1 MRRTQIDELIK
12 RVARI
17 RVLTITSSRAQIHS
31 TSRPDWSDK
40 NGLAP
45 GRKNR
50 REAVFAFVGS

>member
-1 MRRTQIDELIK
+1 MHRTQIDELIR
-12 RVARI
+12 RVARVP
-17 RVLTITSSRAQIHS
+17 VLTLASSRAQIHS

-50 REAVFAFVGS
+50 RKAVFAFVGL